1 MKLNMKLKN
10 FTLGAKLVAGSAAIL
25 LLSTSII
32 SILVYLSARDS
43 LKSSITADLNTRA
56 TDVAQ
61 AISNKIDLL
70 KLQAED
76 IAENQNI
83 KLMNWIGWSELK
95 PVLSAAKERF
105 GFITLG
111 ISDLNGN
118 IQLVDG
124 STAEINSY
132 DFFEQTIKGEGLF
145 FDTPVEFMGRRVFA
159 VTAPVYEGGSI
170 IGAVVAF
177 HYDDVLSNM
186 IKEVKAVKS
195 GYAYII
201 NKSGTTVAHPQ
212 QKKVSG
218 LENIIENAK
227 EDIGLTGL
235 AEIHKKMIDGNSGFG
250 EYAYKG
256 VTNHIVYA
264 PVKGTGLSLAITVP
278 KSELFSIANMLLGR
292 VAITAAVLLAAAVV
306 IIYFFTRLVVVKPV
320 NKLVAVAESIA
331 KCNLDVS
338 SSYTEGARDE
348 ILRLENAM
356 TVMAYELNNLISEI
370 NSASQQVSIGSRQ
383 LSDSSMALSQG
394 ASEQAS
400 TIEELT
406 ASIEEISSRIKLNAE
421 NAKKANELTIGSR
434 ANASDGKQDM
444 VQMLQAMGEIDQSS
458 NSISKIIKVIDD
470 IAFQTNIL
478 ALNAAVEAARAGQHG
493 RGFAVVA
500 EEVRNL
506 AVRSAN
512 AAKETTDMI
521 EGSIKK
527 VEAGIKIAQKTS
539 GSLNKIVDDI
549 TGIAD
554 LVEEISVSSEE
565 QSSAITQINQGI
577 MQVSHVVQVNSATSE
592 ESAAASEELA
602 GQAELLK
609 QLVSKFKLK
618 TDRPHSFITISDE
631 IPDYIETETAED
643 EDIKPDYSE
652 EDENPELMEL
662 SDKDF
667 AEF

>member
-1 MKLNMKLKN
+1 MKLNMKPKN

-32 SILVYLSARDS
+32 SILVYLSARNS

-83 KLMNWIGWSELK
+83 KMMNWIGWSELK

-105 GFITLG
+105 GFVTLG

-124 STAEINSY
+124 STAEINRY
-132 DFFEQTIKGEGLF
+132 DFFEQTIEGEGLF
-145 FDTPVEFMGRRVFA
+145 FDTPVEFMKRRVFA
-159 VTAPVYEGGSI
+159 VTAPVYEGDSV

-177 HYDDVLSNM
+177 HYDNVLSNM

-212 QKKVSG
+212 QRKVSG
-218 LENIIENAK
+218 LENVIENSK
-227 EDIGLTGL
+227 EDTGLTEL

-250 EYAYKG
+250 EYTYKG

-264 PVKGTGLSLAITVP
+264 PVKGTGLSLAIAVP

-292 VAITAAVLLAAAVV
+292 VVITAVVMLAAAVV
-306 IIYFFTRLVVVKPV
+306 IIYFFTRLVVAKPV
-320 NKLVAVAESIA
+320 DKLVAVAESIA
-331 KCNLDVS
+331 KGNLDVS
-338 SSYTEGARDE
+338 SAYTEGARDE

-370 NSASQQVSIGSRQ
+370 NSTSQQVSIGSRQ

-400 TIEELT
+400 TIEELM

-444 VQMLQAMGEIDQSS
+444 VQMLQAMEEIDQSS

-521 EGSIKK
+521 ESSIKK

-554 LVEEISVSSEE
+554 LVGEISVSSEE

-618 TDRPHSFITISDE
+618 TDRPHSYITIADE
-631 IPDYIETETAED
+631 IPDYSETETAED